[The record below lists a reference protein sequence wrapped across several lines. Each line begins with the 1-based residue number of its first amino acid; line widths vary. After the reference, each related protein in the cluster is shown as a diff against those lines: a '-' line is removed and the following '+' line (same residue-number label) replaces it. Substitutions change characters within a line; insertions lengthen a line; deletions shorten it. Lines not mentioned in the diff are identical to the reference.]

1 MTDVPTSPTSPTT
14 PKTPGLPTSRLRLK
28 ARDAD
33 DLEVISASLQDAIVA
48 IGDMT
53 YLPME
58 QRFVMVANRFKWE
71 CGDFRDL
78 LLPNEAGAN
87 GAGEAGPDEARSQ
100 TDTAGRSA
108 GRGAEGDPDPED
120 GVFLR
125 TNCGICFDGVTAV
138 RHRGV
143 DRQQRDLMLS
153 LLAIRAEANAIILV
167 FAGGA
172 MIRLE
177 TPAIECRIDDMGE
190 PWPTRWRP
198 EHSFED

>member
-1 MTDVPTSPTSPTT
+1 MSKAPS
-14 PKTPGLPTSRLRLK
+14 LPTERLRLK

-33 DLEVISASLQDAIVA
+33 DLQIISAALQDAIVA
-48 IGDMT
+48 VGDMA
-53 YLPME
+53 YLPDE
-58 QRFVMVANRFKWE
+58 QRFVLVVNRFKWE
-71 CGDFRDL
+71 CGDYRDL
-78 LLPNEAGAN
+78 FSPD
-87 GAGEAGPDEARSQ
+87 GAGGLQPDGAPAAAPAGEGRD
-100 TDTAGRSA
+100 AGDGGDNES
-108 GRGAEGDPDPED
+108 DPDD

-125 TNCGICFDGVTAV
+125 TNCGICFSGVTAV

-143 DRQQRDLMLS
+143 DRQRRDVMLS
-153 LLAIRAEANAIILV
+153 LLAVSADANAIMLV

-177 TPAIECRIDDMGE
+177 CPAIDCRLDDMGE